1 MHENGKRLRNLSC
14 NLTQLQESLLKDN
27 ETNTNVEGKEFH
39 NDDITIAGEN
49 ELCKSI
55 EVNGDSRHVVAQE
68 KERKIPK
75 EDKIQLLGTGVLNF
89 NVEEMGL
96 TMRNLDWLV
105 TFEVVRTMD
114 LSFDIGMSY
123 ELEFGDDLEE

>member
-55 EVNGDSRHVVAQE
+55 EVNGDSRHVLL
-68 KERKIPK
+68 KRRKGK
-75 EDKIQLLGTGVLNF
+75 FLKKIKYN
-89 NVEEMGL
+89 
-96 TMRNLDWLV
+96 
-105 TFEVVRTMD
+105 
-114 LSFDIGMSY
+114 S
-123 ELEFGDDLEE
+123 